1 MSTAATGQI
10 LPLTHAA
17 QRHDKGYVIARDMTG
32 VKMHGRG
39 HDKGYVIA
47 RDMTGVKMHGR
58 GHDKGYV
65 LSLIHI

>member
-1 MSTAATGQI
+1 
-10 LPLTHAA
+10 
-17 QRHDKGYVIARDMTG
+17 MTG

-65 LSLIHI
+65 MAGNMTGDNAQHET